1 MSGCSSMRVSSGQKA
16 AAFIDYTVV
25 TTIMVIIEIILMKD
39 ISTYIPI
46 SKAKSELLEIIRR
59 LENVED
65 AVAVTK
71 NGVPA
76 AVILSMEKYRG
87 LLETLDILSDEKTMK
102 SLRTSLRQA
111 RKGKWVKYDEVFG

>member
-1 MSGCSSMRVSSGQKA
+1 M
-16 AAFIDYTVV
+16 IDSVAL
-25 TTIMVIIEIILMKD
+25 TITMVIIEVIYMKD

-46 SKAKSELLEIIRR
+46 SKAKSDLLEIIRR
-59 LENVED
+59 LENVQD

-76 AVILSMEKYRG
+76 AVILSMEKYQG
-87 LLETLDILSDEKTMK
+87 LLETLDILSDETAMK

-111 RKGKWVKYDEVFG
+111 RKGRWVKYDEVFGR

>member
-1 MSGCSSMRVSSGQKA
+1 M
-16 AAFIDYTVV
+16 IDSVAL
-25 TTIMVIIEIILMKD
+25 TITMVIIEVIYMKD

-46 SKAKSELLEIIRR
+46 SKAKSDLLEIIRR

-76 AVILSMEKYRG
+76 AVILSMDKYQG

-111 RKGKWVKYDEVFG
+111 RKGKWVKYDEVFGR